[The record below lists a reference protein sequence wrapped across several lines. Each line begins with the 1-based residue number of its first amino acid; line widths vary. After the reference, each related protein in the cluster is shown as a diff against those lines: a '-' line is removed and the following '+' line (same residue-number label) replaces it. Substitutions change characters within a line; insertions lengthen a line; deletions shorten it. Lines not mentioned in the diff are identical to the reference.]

1 MITKATRQKDI
12 VRLWYAFDAEGQV
25 LGRLAVTVAKLLMG
39 KNKTN
44 LVTYL
49 DGGDSVAV
57 FNLTKIKVTGGKEK
71 KKSYFRY
78 SGYPGGLK
86 SKTAAQLLETTPELI
101 IVAAVKGMLPKN
113 KLQNIWMQRLHVY
126 PGSEHPHAANTGAP
140 KPISKSK

>member
-1 MITKATRQKDI
+1 MITKATRQKDL
-12 VRLWYAFDAEGQV
+12 VRFWYAFDAEGQV

-86 SKTAAQLLETTPELI
+86 EETYEKLFARRPLE
-101 IVAAVKGMLPKN
+101 VFRKAVFGMLPNN
-113 KLQNIWMQRLHVY
+113 KLRDPRLARLHLY
-126 PGSEHPHAANTGAP
+126 PGPDFP
-140 KPISKSK
+140 KKVKFVNLEVKRD

>member
-1 MITKATRQKDI
+1 MITKATRQKEI

-86 SKTAAQLLETTPELI
+86 EETYEKLFARRPLE
-101 IVAAVKGMLPKN
+101 VFRKAVFGMLPGN
-113 KLQNIWMQRLHVY
+113 KLRDPRLARLHLY
-126 PGSEHPHAANTGAP
+126 PGSDFP
-140 KPISKSK
+140 KKVKFVNLEIKHD